1 MTHWSPDEKLILSF
15 ALRHLADL
23 VEQTCDC
30 PTCAQLT
37 GTVLDIA
44 SQAIAS
50 ATSLFDAARKASPDE
65 SVEQL
70 RYARDRAEELVRRL
84 KAILQ
89 SAQRAATMEQMR
101 RVR

>member
-1 MTHWSPDEKLILSF
+1 
-15 ALRHLADL
+15 
-23 VEQTCDC
+23 
-30 PTCAQLT
+30 
-37 GTVLDIA
+37 
-44 SQAIAS
+44 
-50 ATSLFDAARKASPDE
+50 LFDAARKASPDE